1 MVYCRFEC
9 IFSNLLVVREHW
21 RIITCKQ
28 IENHECKKG
37 NSCYY
42 SCEMIKKMDPFIP
55 DTVIMNLSLLVKS
68 LFMLYIVLLVMI
80 VLKSKVTLLLSFR
93 VTLVL

>member
-1 MVYCRFEC
+1 
-9 IFSNLLVVREHW
+9 
-21 RIITCKQ
+21 
-28 IENHECKKG
+28 
-37 NSCYY
+37 
-42 SCEMIKKMDPFIP
+42 MIKKMDPFIP